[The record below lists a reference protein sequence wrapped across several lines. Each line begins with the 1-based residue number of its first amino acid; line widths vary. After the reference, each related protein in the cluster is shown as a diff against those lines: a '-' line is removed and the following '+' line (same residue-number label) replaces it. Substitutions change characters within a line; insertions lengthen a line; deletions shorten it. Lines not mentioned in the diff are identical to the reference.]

1 MCVRQRLHL
10 EEEEEEEE
18 KEEEFLVRMAFAYT
32 TQLYLPQLYLPN

>member
-18 KEEEFLVRMAFAYT
+18 FLVRMAFAHT
-32 TQLYLPQLYLPN
+32 TQLYLPD

>member
-32 TQLYLPQLYLPN
+32 TQLYLPD

>member
-18 KEEEFLVRMAFAYT
+18 EEFLVRMAFAHT
-32 TQLYLPQLYLPN
+32 TQLYLPD

>member
-10 EEEEEEEE
+10 EEEEEEE

-32 TQLYLPQLYLPN
+32 TQLYLPD